1 MPICLSMRVLGQWHA
16 ICFTHS
22 DHSIGR
28 EQIVNPV
35 KLFIIG
41 MAAAMVLMWAGPLV
55 LELLQDMRTWPLVA
69 ALVALGA
76 LWLRGSPDDE
86 RDEKSAFGHG
96 RRRPVD
102 SATARLRAQRA
113 RLR

>member
-1 MPICLSMRVLGQWHA
+1 VK
-16 ICFTHS
+16 
-22 DHSIGR
+22 
-28 EQIVNPV
+28 PV

-41 MAAAMVLMWAGPLV
+41 MAAAMVLMWAGPIV
-55 LELLQDMRTWPLVA
+55 LELLQDMRTWPLLA

-86 RDEKSAFGHG
+86 RDKWATPGHA

-102 SATARLRAQRA
+102 RATARLRAQRA

>member
-1 MPICLSMRVLGQWHA
+1 
-16 ICFTHS
+16 
-22 DHSIGR
+22 
-28 EQIVNPV
+28 VNPV

-41 MAAAMVLMWAGPLV
+41 MAAAMVLMWAGPIV
-55 LELLQDMRTWPLVA
+55 LELLQDMRTWPLMA

-86 RDEKSAFGHG
+86 REERVASGHA

>member
-1 MPICLSMRVLGQWHA
+1 M
-16 ICFTHS
+16 
-22 DHSIGR
+22 
-28 EQIVNPV
+28 
-35 KLFIIG
+35 
-41 MAAAMVLMWAGPLV
+41 
-55 LELLQDMRTWPLVA
+55 A

-86 RDEKSAFGHG
+86 REERVASGHA